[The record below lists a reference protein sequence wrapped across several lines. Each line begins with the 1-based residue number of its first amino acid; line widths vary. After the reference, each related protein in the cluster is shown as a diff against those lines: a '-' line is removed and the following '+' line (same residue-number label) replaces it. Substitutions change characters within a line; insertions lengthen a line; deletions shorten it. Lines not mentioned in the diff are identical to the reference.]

1 MMVINYIAKPARR
14 FIAKSPVYVAIL
26 LAVWCIA
33 VLIGGS
39 FLMTPG
45 HATSFATLYI
55 IGTLA
60 LTIIPAYACLNV
72 YSMYTSTLESAE
84 EAAFQLDDTLGGT
97 TSTEASWTREVT
109 AAANRHDVDTLRSL
123 MRQISER
130 LVLAEEWVEYRE
142 ETKSMGVSD
151 TIDRA
156 FTTRAFSDLLRPGSE
171 QGLREAEVEFIM
183 MSAVTELAIYE
194 RFRASHPGL
203 PKIPVDEIMMD
214 KTERQLSLED
224 LVSLTEWSHTL
235 ALMTAL
241 PFDFGFS
248 SYGDTTVEFLSGE
261 MSRDDF
267 DLLNEHVHRAIILMS
282 EIDHIQE
289 HSDAKVIK
297 RSEMED
303 LRLVDLQSAARRRPG
318 YRYRIEDLRSVDVQS
333 LEAGLEKLRDE
344 ADLTWN
350 SADIEQ
356 VEPMRFKELVRMSV
370 DTERSGDWRL
380 IEAADADEMD
390 DALGGFG
397 INRESHV
404 WLVYK
409 LNTSVFAKALALFTT
424 NQRTRP
430 KNEIM
435 LVFAPWVPVDGAKFN
450 TIDGVDHVYHARS
463 LADQGAFDGISR
475 SEFGVGVPPFTPPT
489 ARQLYRDELMGT

>member
-1 MMVINYIAKPARR
+1 MVINYIAKPARR

-55 IGTLA
+55 IVTLA

-194 RFRASHPGL
+194 RFRTSHPRL
-203 PKIPVDEIMMD
+203 PAIPVDEIMMD
-214 KTERQLSLED
+214 ETERKLSLED

-241 PFDFGFS
+241 PLELGFGK
-248 SYGDTTVEFLSGE
+248 YGDTTEEFLSGE
-261 MSRDDF
+261 MSRNVLDP
-267 DLLNEHVHRAIILMS
+267 LSEHVRRAITLTS
-282 EIDHIQE
+282 EINHIQE
-289 HSDAKVIK
+289 HSDVEVTEK
-297 RSEMED
+297 SEIED
-303 LRLVDLQSAARRRPG
+303 LRLVNL
-318 YRYRIEDLRSVDVQS
+318 QS
-333 LEAGLEKLRDE
+333 LEGRLEKLRDE
-344 ADLTWN
+344 VDLTWD
-350 SADIEQ
+350 STDIEQ
-356 VEPMRFKELVRMSV
+356 VEPVRFKDLVRMSV
-370 DTERSGDWRL
+370 DTDRSEDWRI
-380 IEAADADEMD
+380 IEAADVDEMD

-397 INRESHV
+397 IDRKSHIWIV
-404 WLVYK
+404 PGFDSS
-409 LNTSVFAKALALFTT
+409 TFPKALARFITY
-424 NQRTRP
+424 QRTRP
-430 KNEIM
+430 KYDAM
-435 LVFAPWVPVDGAKFN
+435 VVFAPWVPVDGAKFN
-450 TIDGVDHVYHARS
+450 TIDGVDQVYNART

-489 ARQLYRDELMGT
+489 ARELYRDELGGT